1 MFSKTKSTMTIKNIV
16 KIKAEE
22 EKQRISLEEY
32 TDYSKKLNREL
43 VRPVSFI
50 VGKTNFSLFRLISSL
65 GLVSV

>member
-1 MFSKTKSTMTIKNIV
+1 MISKTKSTVTIYNIV

-43 VRPVSFI
+43 VRPVSFM
-50 VGKTNFSLFRLISSL
+50 TDCNLQYFSTGRKDSTHF
-65 GLVSV
+65 